1 MAAAK
6 KPAPDLTNPLT
17 GAEPNSF
24 TKVTNRELPAASTR
38 AQMPAAMP
46 PADQKRMRSA
56 HVAATGP
63 DGVNAGQLG
72 YRRPEGMNGQQFAQ
86 VMGAHRMFPNEAAK
100 AGTPAIDQPH
110 EAHPHVTV
118 QRRAEDLSRPE
129 YDKGVQTLKNYGY
142 GNDPVTELKHV
153 QGQAIDRVIGEHAA
167 AGVEESNSQHFYG
180 GAPVTSDV
188 GHMQA
193 THNAG
198 ITAANDRF
206 HEGAQRLLQ
215 HPQFQARTA
224 GMSEGDRAAHAVGTM
239 AQATADTSPNSKWR
253 TSKGWP
259 NMEQAEESATA
270 GLEGRRGKAPKEG
283 ETAGPDV
290 VNGGIKFIT
299 GRVQNHQKAAER
311 VDEMTRTGQG
321 SHEYG
326 DHTTSPKTMAFRG
339 ALVDPNS
346 PDAMKVTD
354 VHEAGVVLPG
364 ADTSKSK
371 MYRDPTGERKGKVT
385 VYPDQPASA
394 AKGLEPVMRN
404 PSTQEPGNARAEQM
418 LSDSRSTVHALNDYA
433 TRSALAERG
442 LSRGVNYADNVHHQ
456 QAAAWGSQQVRRP
469 DVAVSHADQYP
480 VVRDWAS
487 EGHADLTPHGQALF
501 GGPTH
506 AMGPQFRANPNTTG
520 IDTSPAPGT
529 TGKQDVTRNRP
540 YPITPGAK

>member
-1 MAAAK
+1 MAAKAK
-6 KPAPDLTNPLT
+6 PEVDVSNPLT
-17 GAEPNSF
+17 GQAPNSF
-24 TKVTNRELPAASTR
+24 TKVTNRDLPAPSLR

-46 PADQKRMRSA
+46 EADRARMAAAHQK
-56 HVAATGP
+56 ATGP
-63 DGVNAGQLG
+63 GGVNEGQLG
-72 YRRPEGMNGQQFAQ
+72 YTRPHGMSPHQFSQ

-100 AGTPAIDQPH
+100 AGTPAINEPH

-118 QRRAEDLSRPE
+118 QRRAEDLSAPE
-129 YDKGVQTLKNYGY
+129 VAKGVKTLQNYGY
-142 GNDPVTELKHV
+142 GHDPIGELKHV

-206 HEGAQRLLQ
+206 HQGAQRLLQ

-224 GMSEGDRAAHAVGTM
+224 GMSEQQRSDHAVGTM

-259 NMEQAEESATA
+259 NMEQAEASAVG
-270 GLEGRRGKAPKEG
+270 GLTGARGTEGKPNA
-283 ETAGPDV
+283 

-299 GRVQNHQKAAER
+299 GRVQNHEKAAER

-321 SHEYG
+321 SHAYG
-326 DHTTSPKTMAFRG
+326 DHITSPKTMAFRG
-339 ALVDPNS
+339 ALAQPNS
-346 PDAMKVTD
+346 PDAYKVTD

-364 ADTSKSK
+364 AGTDKGRRYTDAAGKTVYHYDDQPDSHLAGLTPK
-371 MYRDPTGERKGKVT
+371 MKTDAHGKVKQ
-385 VYPDQPASA
+385 D
-394 AKGLEPVMRN
+394 M
-404 PSTQEPGNARAEQM
+404 GNARAENM

-433 TRSALAERG
+433 TRHALSERG
-442 LSRGVNYADNVHHQ
+442 LSRGPNYADNVHHQ

-480 VVRDWAS
+480 VVRDWGA
-487 EGHADLTPHGQALF
+487 EGHADLNDLGKHVF
-501 GGPTH
+501 GGVNPSH
-506 AMGPQFRANPNTTG
+506 MGPQFRANPNTTG
-520 IDTSPAPGT
+520 IDKSPAPGT
-529 TGKQDVTRNRP
+529 TGKQDVMRNKP
-540 YPITPGAK
+540 YPVMPGDK

>member
-6 KPAPDLTNPLT
+6 KPAPDVSNPLT
-17 GAEPNSF
+17 GAAPNSF
-24 TKVTNRELPAASTR
+24 TKVTNRDLPAPSLR

-46 PADQKRMRSA
+46 AADQSRMAKA
-56 HVAATGP
+56 HQAATGP
-63 DGVNAGQLG
+63 GGVNEGQLG
-72 YRRPEGMNGQQFAQ
+72 YTRPSSMSPHQFSQ

-100 AGTPAIDQPH
+100 ANGPAINEPH

-118 QRRAEDLSRPE
+118 QRRAEDLSAPE
-129 YDKGVQTLKNYGY
+129 VAKGVQTLKNYGY
-142 GNDPVTELKHV
+142 GHDPIGELTRV
-153 QGQAIDRVIGEHAA
+153 QGQATDRVIGEHAA

-193 THNAG
+193 EHNAG

-206 HEGAQRLLQ
+206 HAGAQRLLQ

-224 GMSEGDRAAHAVGTM
+224 GMTDQERSDHALGTM

-253 TSKGWP
+253 TAKGWP

-270 GLEGRRGKAPKEG
+270 GLEGRRG
-283 ETAGPDV
+283 TAGKPDA
-290 VNGGIKFIT
+290 VNGGIKFVT
-299 GRVQNHQKAAER
+299 GRVQNHAKAAER
-311 VDEMTRTGQG
+311 VDEMTTTGQG
-321 SHEYG
+321 SHAYG

-339 ALVDPNS
+339 ALAQPNS
-346 PDAMKVTD
+346 PDAYKVTD

-364 ADTSKSK
+364 ANTSKSK
-371 MYRDPTGERKGKVT
+371 MYRDPTGERKGKIGVF
-385 VYPDQPASA
+385 PDEPASA
-394 AKGLEPVMRN
+394 SKGLDPIMRN

-433 TRSALAERG
+433 TRSALTERG

-469 DVAVSHADQYP
+469 DVAVAHADQYP
-480 VVRDWAS
+480 VVRDWGA
-487 EGHADLTPHGQALF
+487 EGHAELNDVGKHVF
-501 GGPTH
+501 GGVNPSH
-506 AMGPQFRANPNTTG
+506 MGPQFRANLNTSG
-520 IDTSPAPGT
+520 IDKNPAPGT
-529 TGKQDVTRNRP
+529 TGKQDVMRNKP
-540 YPITPGAK
+540 YPVMPGDK

>member
-1 MAAAK
+1 MAADPKAL
-6 KPAPDLTNPLT
+6 ANPLT
-17 GAEPNSF
+17 GGAPNSF
-24 TKVTNRELPAASTR
+24 TKVTNRTLPAASTR

-46 PADQKRMRSA
+46 AEDQSRMREA

-72 YRRPEGMNGQQFAQ
+72 YRRPESMSGAQFSQ

-100 AGTPAIDQPH
+100 AGTPAINEPH

-118 QRRAEDLSRPE
+118 QRRAEDLSAPE
-129 YDKGVQTLKNYGY
+129 YAKGVKTLQNYGY
-142 GNDPVTELKHV
+142 GKDPVAELKHV
-153 QGQAIDRVIGEHAA
+153 QGQATDRVIGEHAA

-206 HEGAQRLLQ
+206 HAGANRLLN

-224 GMSEGDRAAHAVGTM
+224 GMSPQEQSDHAVGTM

-290 VNGGIKFIT
+290 VNGGIKFVT

-326 DHTTSPKTMAFRG
+326 DHVTSPKTMAFRG
-339 ALVDPNS
+339 ALAQPNS

-364 ADTSKSK
+364 AHTSKSK
-371 MYRDPTGERKGKVT
+371 MYSDPTGARKGKIA

-394 AKGLEPVMRN
+394 ADGLKPIMKN
-404 PSTQEPGNARAEQM
+404 PSTQEPGNARGEQM

-433 TRSALAERG
+433 TRHALSERG

-456 QAAAWGSQQVRRP
+456 QAATWGSQQVRRP
-469 DVAVSHADQYP
+469 DVAVAHSDQYP
-480 VVRDWAS
+480 VVRDWGA
-487 EGHADLTPHGQALF
+487 EGHADLNDLGHKVF
-501 GGPTH
+501 GGVSPH
-506 AMGPQFRANPNTTG
+506 NMGPQFRANPNTTG
-520 IDTSPAPGT
+520 IDKSPAPGT
-529 TGKQDVTRNRP
+529 TGKQDVTRNKP
-540 YPITPGAK
+540 YPVMPGDK